1 MCQIYTY
8 YCVPRYSSNNNIRTV
23 TLPNTTILLAYY
35 VPDTVLLYTL
45 AYLILAPISWGKYNY
60 MLTLQMSNWTT
71 EKLIP

>member
-1 MCQIYTY
+1 MCQTYTC

-45 AYLILAPISWGKYNY
+45 AYLILAPIS
-60 MLTLQMSNWTT
+60 
-71 EKLIP
+71 